1 MSDTKSKSNMRNFRW
16 DDAEWERIAAT
27 AKAVG
32 LTRSE
37 FIRRA
42 AAAAMAFPAALCAPN
57 FGAHN
62 AASGRFVP
70 LKTKS
75 RKSPQ
80 ETPET
85 KISEGGDSQ
94 ESMQLS
100 DGDSRRAVH
109 AMGA

>member
-1 MSDTKSKSNMRNFRW
+1 MSETKPHNLKTIRW
-16 DDAEWERIAAT
+16 DDTEWDRIGET
-27 AKAVG
+27 AQAVG

-37 FIRRA
+37 FVRRA

-62 AASGRFVP
+62 AGSGRIVP

-80 ETPET
+80 ETSET

-94 ESMQLS
+94 NSMPLS
-100 DGDSRRAVH
+100 DGDSRRAVP